1 MKDAIQKGAVKVL
14 AYVGWTCI
22 VLFVA
27 NLVRTKV
34 PGYELHVQTMSG
46 AIVLLGKDL
55 FPSA

>member
-14 AYVGWTCI
+14 AYVGWTCV

-27 NLVRTKV
+27 NLVRDRI

-46 AIVLLGKDL
+46 AIVYLGKDIL
-55 FPSA
+55 G